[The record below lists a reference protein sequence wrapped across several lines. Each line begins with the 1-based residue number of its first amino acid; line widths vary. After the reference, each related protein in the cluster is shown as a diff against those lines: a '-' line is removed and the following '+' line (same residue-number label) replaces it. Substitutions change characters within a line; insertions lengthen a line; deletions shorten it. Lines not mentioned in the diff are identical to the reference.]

1 MKKQTN
7 LVRLALVAG
16 FTLLYFVAIAPTA
29 RTYPPFQQK
38 AKALGFPAN
47 DCTYCHVN
55 AAGGQ
60 PYNARGNWLT
70 QQKEK
75 RSANAVDVS
84 WLKEY
89 KAAPTKSGSS
99 TTKSKA
105 SAKAGKRKAA

>member
-1 MKKQTN
+1 MKKHVN
-7 LVRLALVAG
+7 LVRLAVVAG
-16 FTLLYFVAIAPTA
+16 FTMLYFVAVTPTA

-38 AKALGFPAN
+38 AKALGYPAN
-47 DCTYCHVN
+47 DCSYCHIN

-60 PYNARGNWLT
+60 PYNARGNWLM

-89 KAAPTKSGSS
+89 KDTATGGAKKGGKS
-99 TTKSKA
+99 
-105 SAKAGKRKAA
+105 KRKAA

>member
-1 MKKQTN
+1 MKKQIK
-7 LVRLALVAG
+7 LVRLAVVAA
-16 FTLLYFVAIAPTA
+16 FTLLYFVAVAPTA

-47 DCTYCHVN
+47 DCSYCHVN

-89 KAAPTKSGSS
+89 KATANSGA
-99 TTKSKA
+99 KSKA
-105 SAKAGKRKAA
+105 GGRKSKKKAA

>member
-1 MKKQTN
+1 MKKHNN

-60 PYNARGNWLT
+60 PYNARGNWLM

-75 RSANAVDVS
+75 RNANAVDVS

-89 KAAPTKSGSS
+89 KAGSNGATKKSGNSAAKPS
-99 TTKSKA
+99 RAKKKA
-105 SAKAGKRKAA
+105 V